1 MTTAPRI
8 HRAEPSHPNV
18 VSRSLRKKCES
29 TFETTTAIAPSGV
42 TRIYKK
48 LTQSSWGEDSE
59 EERRNLRRRRKN
71 RLRGSTVLLLSS

>member
-42 TRIYKK
+42 TRIYNMVGCESVE
-48 LTQSSWGEDSE
+48 LG
-59 EERRNLRRRRKN
+59 R
-71 RLRGSTVLLLSS
+71 RLREGNEKLAASTKE